1 MKKLL
6 SLFLAFVMALG
17 ILPAGAFAAGTA
29 ANDPPAGSFE
39 LDAAGTTAWNGGDD
53 PLAVYAAE
61 TGTAQAATIPAGE
74 PFALLENGNTR
85 LKIGYC
91 EGGWTGDTLESTGWV
106 DKDSILVNLPDLIP
120 SIAYIREDAEAQFNS
135 RLTRFEYVIPCPYG
149 EAERLAQL
157 QAEAM
162 AGGETLL
169 LRMVDQIVTVSRAT
183 GGPASLE
190 TYSLDGATYQKY
202 SK

>member
-61 TGTAQAATIPAGE
+61 TGTAQAATMLAADDGSIVSHASYLP
-74 PFALLENGNTR
+74 PSN
-85 LKIGYC
+85 IGH
-91 EGGWTGDTLESTGWV
+91 
-106 DKDSILVNLPDLIP
+106 
-120 SIAYIREDAEAQFNS
+120 R
-135 RLTRFEYVIPCPYG
+135 
-149 EAERLAQL
+149 
-157 QAEAM
+157 
-162 AGGETLL
+162 
-169 LRMVDQIVTVSRAT
+169 
-183 GGPASLE
+183 
-190 TYSLDGATYQKY
+190 
-202 SK
+202 